1 MGDTGTFRQAHAT
14 NETDGC
20 HFSIIKIK
28 VIAGGDRVKVTVKL
42 FATFR
47 IGRQKIMEM
56 ELPQGTVTQ
65 NIIDELG
72 IDKSDV
78 AILLIN
84 GRDGQ
89 LDRELVSGDLVALF
103 PPVGG
108 G

>member
-1 MGDTGTFRQAHAT
+1 L
-14 NETDGC
+14 
-20 HFSIIKIK
+20 KI
-28 VIAGGDRVKVTVKL
+28 TVKL

-47 IGRQKIMEM
+47 QGRQKVMEM
-56 ELPQGTVTQ
+56 ELPGGTTAE
-65 NIIDELG
+65 NIISELG
-72 IDKSDV
+72 ISKSEV

-89 LDRELVSGDLVALF
+89 LDKHLVEGDLVALF